1 MIQQSEYFERIDLY
15 INSGL
20 SQEELIEF
28 ESQMNFD
35 LDLVNEV
42 KLQQEVQYAL
52 CEQDVI
58 DLRNNICQIVQNKS
72 DIINSSYNDNLYK
85 FDLAEGS
92 LAGKKL
98 NQIDVDCLLNIENSF
113 PKIHLYQHKVAGK
126 ENIHQ
131 FYKDQFN
138 SSSTSNYDD
147 EFSPF
152 DEKILADV
160 KAALEENDITELR
173 ANLKQVA
180 LSQPAHKYSP
190 EEIEDYICNRMEPET
205 KNMFEKELSINS
217 SLAREVLFIKDINM
231 AIAENDIID
240 LRANLNKIQH
250 SEIQHSVSI
259 EELEKYINNELSFEQ
274 LASFEENISSNKK
287 LLKEIELVKD
297 IDKALTESDIML
309 LRSNL
314 QNIAEQNDAKKQKE
328 RIFIGKFNIKHLIPY
343 TSVAVLIIFFWA
355 MSGIFYGHE
364 SSSEIYQKF
373 YTKYEMAGTV
383 RSADI
388 NENIT
393 FALALQKYENK
404 QYEEALKIFSKVV
417 ADDPDNMA
425 SHFYSGISLQETGRY
440 NKAIHEYETVIVNKD
455 NLFTE
460 QAEWYTGL
468 CLLQTD
474 SNKKAYK
481 QFKKIAL
488 SKGFYQQKAEQILK
502 KINYTE

>member
-1 MIQQSEYFERIDLY
+1 MIQKSEYFEQADLY

-20 SQEELIEF
+20 SQEKLIEF
-28 ESQMNFD
+28 ESQMAFD

-58 DLRNNICQIVQNKS
+58 DLRNNLCQIVQNKS
-72 DIINSSYNDNLYK
+72 DIINNANNENLFS
-85 FDLAEGS
+85 FDLAEES
-92 LAGKKL
+92 LTGKKL
-98 NQIDVDCLLNIENSF
+98 NQINVDSLLDIESSF
-113 PKIHLYQHKVAGK
+113 PKIHLYQHKVAAK

-131 FYKDQFN
+131 FYKEQFN
-138 SSSTSNYDD
+138 FSATSNYDD
-147 EFSPF
+147 ELSPF
-152 DEKILADV
+152 DEEILADV
-160 KAALEENDITELR
+160 KAAMDENDITELR

-180 LSQPAHKYSP
+180 LSMPAHKYSS
-190 EEIEDYICNRMEPET
+190 EEIEDYIFNRMMPET
-205 KNMFEKELSINS
+205 KNMFEKELAINS
-217 SLAREVLFIKDINM
+217 SLEREVLLIKDINL

-250 SEIQHSVSI
+250 SEIQHSASI
-259 EELEKYINNELSFEQ
+259 EELEKYINNELSLEQ
-274 LASFEENISSNKK
+274 LASFEENLSSNKK
-287 LLKEIELVKD
+287 LQNEIELVKD
-297 IDKALTESDIML
+297 IDKALAEPDVML

-314 QNIAEQNDAKKQKE
+314 QNIAQQNVAKKQKE
-328 RIFIGKFNIKHLIPY
+328 RLFIGKFSIRHLIPY
-343 TSVAVLIIFFWA
+343 TSVAVSIIFFLA
-355 MSGIFYGHE
+355 ISGIFSASE
-364 SSSEIYQKF
+364 SSSEIYKKF
-373 YTKYEMAGTV
+373 YNKYEMAGTV
-383 RSADI
+383 RSADL

-404 QYEEALKIFSKVV
+404 QYEEALKLFSKVV
-417 ADDPDNMA
+417 AEDPDNMA

-474 SNKKAYK
+474 NNKKAYK
-481 QFKKIAL
+481 LFKKIAL
-488 SKGFYQQKAEQILK
+488 SKGFYQQKAELILK